1 MDQAIW
7 ATWYDLPDD
16 LSEDGRD
23 EYLDWLHG
31 EYLPGLQARP
41 GFAWSAHY
49 QSQGGGADMQRVR
62 AVFPKSEGMEGVGD
76 GTQFLML
83 AGAAEPC
90 TLLAPSVVDEEAALT
105 GTARR
110 MLDLRQGVRPCIFSV
125 FARIDGPEIDQR
137 PAGTTPGPAIQMGSF
152 RTAKLENEFD
162 VGAWYAQ
169 YRLPA
174 MARMPGCIATRVML
188 SVAGWARYSVLYEF
202 TSLEARLEHFEK
214 GHEAAALDEHEW
226 SGRLVRYTMHTPGS
240 PTVAQRIWPPVAD
253 G

>member
-7 ATWYDLPDD
+7 ATWYDLPDG
-16 LSEDGRD
+16 GRE

-31 EYLPGLQARP
+31 EYLPQLQTRP
-41 GFAWSAHY
+41 GIAWAAHY
-49 QSQGGGADMQRVR
+49 ESQGGGADMHKVR
-62 AVFPKSEGMEGVGD
+62 ENFPQSVGMEGVGD

-83 AGAAEPC
+83 AGAVEPW
-90 TLLAPSVVDEEAALT
+90 TLLAPSIVDEENALT
-105 GTARR
+105 GTARQ

-125 FARIDGPEIDQR
+125 FVRIDGPEMDQR

-174 MARMPGCIATRVML
+174 MARMPGCIAARVML
-188 SVAGWARYSVLYEF
+188 SVAGWAKYSVLYEF
-202 TSLEARLEHFEK
+202 TSLEARLQNFEK
-214 GHEAAALDEHEW
+214 PHEALALDEQEW
-226 SGRLVRYTMHTPGS
+226 SGRVVRYTMHTPGS
-240 PTVAQRIWPPVAD
+240 PTVGLRIWPPVAD
-253 G
+253 

>member
-7 ATWYDLPDD
+7 ATWYDLPDG
-16 LSEDGRD
+16 GRE

-31 EYLPGLQARP
+31 EYLPQLQTRP
-41 GFAWSAHY
+41 GIAWAAHY
-49 QSQGGGADMQRVR
+49 ESQGGGADMHKVR
-62 AVFPKSEGMEGVGD
+62 ENFPQSVGMEGVGD

-83 AGAAEPC
+83 AGAVEPW
-90 TLLAPSVVDEEAALT
+90 TLLAPSIVDEENALT
-105 GTARR
+105 GTARQ

-125 FARIDGPEIDQR
+125 FARIDGPEMDQR

-174 MARMPGCIATRVML
+174 MARMPGCIAARVML
-188 SVAGWARYSVLYEF
+188 SVAGWAKYSVLYEF
-202 TSLEARLEHFEK
+202 TSLEARLQNFEK
-214 GHEAAALDEHEW
+214 PHEALALDEQEW
-226 SGRLVRYTMHTPGS
+226 SGRVVRYTMHTPGS
-240 PTVAQRIWPPVAD
+240 PTVGLRIWPPVAD
-253 G
+253 

>member
-7 ATWYDLPDD
+7 ATWYDLPDG
-16 LSEDGRD
+16 GRE

-31 EYLPGLQARP
+31 EYLPQLQTRP
-41 GFAWSAHY
+41 GIAWAAHY
-49 QSQGGGADMQRVR
+49 ESQGGGADMHKVR
-62 AVFPKSEGMEGVGD
+62 ENFPQSVGMEGVGD

-83 AGAAEPC
+83 AGAVEPW
-90 TLLAPSVVDEEAALT
+90 TLLAPSIVDEENALT
-105 GTARR
+105 GTARQ

-125 FARIDGPEIDQR
+125 FARIDGPEMDQR

-174 MARMPGCIATRVML
+174 MARMPGCIAARVML
-188 SVAGWARYSVLYEF
+188 SVAGWAKYSVLYEF
-202 TSLEARLEHFEK
+202 TSLEARLENFEK
-214 GHEAAALDEHEW
+214 PHEALALDEQEW
-226 SGRLVRYTMHTPGS
+226 SGRVVRYTMHTPGS
-240 PTVAQRIWPPVAD
+240 PTVGLRIWPPVAD
-253 G
+253 

>member
-7 ATWYDLPDD
+7 ATWYDLPD
-16 LSEDGRD
+16 EGRD
-23 EYLDWLHG
+23 EYLDWLHS
-31 EYLPGLQARP
+31 EYLPGLQAKP
-41 GFAWSAHY
+41 GIAWAAHY
-49 QSQGGGADMQRVR
+49 EDQIGGPDMRRVR
-62 AVFPKSEGMEGVGD
+62 ESFPKSEGMEGVGT

-83 AGAAEPC
+83 AGAAEPW
-90 TLLAPSVVDEEAALT
+90 TLLAPSVVDEEQALT

-110 MLDLRQGVRPCIFSV
+110 MLDLRQGVRPCIFST
-125 FARIDGPEIDQR
+125 FARIDGPEMDQR

-152 RTAKLENEFD
+152 RTATLADEFD

-174 MARMPGCIATRVML
+174 MARMSGCIAARVML
-188 SVAGWARYSVLYEF
+188 SVAGWAKYSVLYEF
-202 TSLEARLEHFEK
+202 TSLEARLKHFEIA
-214 GHEAAALDEHEW
+214 HEAVSLDENEW

-240 PTVAQRIWPPVAD
+240 PTVGKRIWPPVAD